1 MATVKRVNRCRVSPN
16 KRAALK
22 RAKTKKDLAAAGTGI
37 DGAAGVRVQPT
48 FVPKTGRKVI
58 QGPDNAAAVVLDNNP
73 LYADG
78 GGDFAARIAVVA
90 GLGGHRL
97 GESDKVEE
105 LTPLNDAAGVYIVQK
120 DDPQDVLGSEVVLA
134 NPAFATVGNMQE
146 IPDSM
151 RKDKVKSHV
160 TAYADTVQLVAR
172 NGGINLY
179 AGGVDSEMSTGTPNT
194 EYLGVNLI
202 YGNKIEYELDES
214 PYSLQPMVKGHNVE
228 QALRR
233 SYAQIEELSGIVFN
247 MQLQMVSL
255 EIALALH
262 THPAALFWTLPSV
275 ELLIT
280 GAARAPTHI
289 FNVLGSVTNTIN
301 NVVAE
306 INQSSITS
314 AGIKSRWHKLN

>member
-1 MATVKRVNRCRVSPN
+1 MATVKKVNRCRVSPN
-16 KRAALK
+16 KRAIIK
-22 RAKTKKDLAAAGTGI
+22 RAKEKKDLSAAPTGV

-48 FVPKTGRKVI
+48 FVPKTGRKII
-58 QGPDNAAAVVLDNNP
+58 QGPDNAAAVILDNNP
-73 LYADG
+73 LYADD
-78 GGDFAARIAVVA
+78 GGDFSSRVAIVA
-90 GLGGHRL
+90 GVGGHRL
-97 GESDKVEE
+97 SEADKIEE
-105 LTPLNDAAGVYIVQK
+105 LTPLNDAAGIYVVQK
-120 DDPQDVLGSEVVLA
+120 DDPQDVLGSEVILA

-151 RKDKVKSHV
+151 LKDKVKSHV

-179 AGGVDSEMSTGTPNT
+179 AGGVDSEMSAGAPNT

-202 YGNKIEYELDES
+202 YGNKIEYELSES
-214 PYSLQPMVKGHNVE
+214 PYSLQPMVKGHNLE
-228 QALRR
+228 TALKQ

-247 MQLQMVSL
+247 MQLQMTSL

-262 THPAALFWTLPSV
+262 THPAALVWTLPSI

-280 GAARAPTHI
+280 GALRAPSHV
-289 FNVLGSVTNTIN
+289 FNVLGSITNTVN